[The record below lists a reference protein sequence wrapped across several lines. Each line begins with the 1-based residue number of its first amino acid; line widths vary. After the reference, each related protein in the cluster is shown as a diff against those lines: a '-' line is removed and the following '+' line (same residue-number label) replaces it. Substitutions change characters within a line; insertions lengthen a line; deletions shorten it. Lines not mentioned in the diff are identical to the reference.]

1 MSISI
6 YDMIPKTQSFLPF
19 KDSESIFQ
27 DNLSFCGS
35 KNYFISNVLI
45 TLAPPE
51 SNLIDANPWTISA
64 VTNDIKKVGVHQVKL
79 TVTLANYTDVA
90 AKSVTFNLTIID

>member
-6 YDMIPKTQSFLPF
+6 YDTIPKTQSFEPF

-27 DNLSFCGS
+27 NNLSFCGL
-35 KNYFISNVLI
+35 KNYVISNALI

-51 SNLIDANPWTISA
+51 SNLIDTDPWTISA
-64 VTNDIKKVGVHQVKL
+64 VTNDI
-79 TVTLANYTDVA
+79 
-90 AKSVTFNLTIID
+90 